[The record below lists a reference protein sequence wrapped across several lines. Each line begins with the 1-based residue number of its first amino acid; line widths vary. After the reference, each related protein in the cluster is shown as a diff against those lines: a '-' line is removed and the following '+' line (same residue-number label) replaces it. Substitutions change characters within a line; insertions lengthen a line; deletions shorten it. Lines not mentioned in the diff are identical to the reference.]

1 MLLPITYTLGLPVE
15 SSLIIYYGAE
25 FGGRISSILLNVP
38 GDAGAVFT
46 TKEHLEKEIKRSGYY

>member
-1 MLLPITYTLGLPVE
+1 MSYIITYNIYFR
-15 SSLIIYYGAE
+15 SSSRIVSYHAMWYYGAE

-46 TKEHLEKEIKRSGYY
+46 TKEHLEKEI

>member
-1 MLLPITYTLGLPVE
+1 MW
-15 SSLIIYYGAE
+15 YYGAE

-46 TKEHLEKEIKRSGYY
+46 TKEHLEKEI